1 MIVKTEL
8 KKSVLALVREGEETK
23 SKEDKKHKQDRISN
37 LWYLIIFLKYSQNNK
52 IMHQISKI

>member
-37 LWYLIIFLKYSQNNK
+37 L
-52 IMHQISKI
+52 